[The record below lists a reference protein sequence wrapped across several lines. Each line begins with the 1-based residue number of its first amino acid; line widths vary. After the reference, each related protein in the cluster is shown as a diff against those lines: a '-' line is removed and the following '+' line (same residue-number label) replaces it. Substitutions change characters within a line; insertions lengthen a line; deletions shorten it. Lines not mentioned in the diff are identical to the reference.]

1 MTTSAFE
8 PTQATTMRR
17 YLEILN
23 EISEL
28 GVQGF
33 AAVIDTANETELMQ
47 LLSAAEI
54 VQQQIVRWK
63 ASPR

>member
-1 MTTSAFE
+1 
-8 PTQATTMRR
+8 MRR